1 MCSRSTVF
9 KPTANG
15 SSRDACQ
22 ASTPSGC
29 GTRLISGTSTS
40 SVMQPSDHRP
50 MSFFVAQS
58 ARRPA
63 EHAAQ
68 TPHGSDGLT
77 ATADPTSD
85 ASTPSP
91 TLATRPA
98 KSWPGTL
105 GNGVS
110 TRPSYWWASVPHS
123 DADSTRTT
131 TQPGRATG
139 SGRSSSSTRPT
150 PASTTARMSGL
161 LRKGIPAAQH
171 VKSLLDVPGEMADD
185 DGNPV
190 RHRLGAEI
198 RNLDRPAEDRRVGC
212 RQARRD
218 RAAGACDPASGDSNG
233 GRRVAQRVVADLL
246 AEEERQLG
254 VLSEPLDVAEPHQRA
269 DGDVRDHLG
278 DGPTASGCREV
289 HVSVADASQYVVQT
303 SQSCVRRGGAV
314 GQGGTRSGHE
324 RCPREGGESIDCM
337 RSCHVL
343 PNKAIIF
350 GQLFFFKQKT
360 AYEIVQASTQ
370 PVS

>member
-15 SSRDACQ
+15 SSKEACQ

-68 TPHGSDGLT
+68 TPHGRDGLT

-91 TLATRPA
+91 TLSTRPA

-123 DADSTRTT
+123 DADSTRTARFRWKGS
-131 TQPGRATG
+131 PAT
-139 SGRSSSSTRPT
+139 
-150 PASTTARMSGL
+150 
-161 LRKGIPAAQH
+161 QH
-171 VKSLLDVPGEMADD
+171 VESRVDVPGEVADD

-190 RHRLGAEI
+190 QHRLCAEI
-198 RNLDRPAEDRRVGC
+198 WNFDAPVEDRRVGC
-212 RQARRD
+212 RQA
-218 RAAGACDPASGDSNG
+218 G
-233 GRRVAQRVVADLL
+233 G
-246 AEEERQLG
+246 
-254 VLSEPLDVAEPHQRA
+254 
-269 DGDVRDHLG
+269 
-278 DGPTASGCREV
+278 
-289 HVSVADASQYVVQT
+289 
-303 SQSCVRRGGAV
+303 
-314 GQGGTRSGHE
+314 
-324 RCPREGGESIDCM
+324 
-337 RSCHVL
+337 
-343 PNKAIIF
+343 
-350 GQLFFFKQKT
+350 
-360 AYEIVQASTQ
+360 
-370 PVS
+370 